1 MASTKK
7 PSPVSAC
14 LAALAALCAGA
25 TASAGEAPPAQR
37 PFDARAL
44 QAAIDATPDGGT
56 VQLPDGEIR
65 LAGSIS
71 VVGRTNLTVR
81 GGAGTVLV
89 LHYSPWEEPVWLIT
103 PRDLVKDCS
112 GVAFEGFRVT
122 TDNPVNAS
130 GRVVAK
136 NPADGTYEAGID
148 PRFPITGWEHVYGSD
163 TFDEEG
169 MPDYAIE
176 TYDDRN
182 VRTELLPDGEGG
194 VRAKATGLA
203 YEVVGPQRIRVKAP
217 DDSALRR
224 LRVGHRVLYRYTI
237 YGHSVFVVEA
247 SRDTAFRDI
256 GIERCPSFGATIRPL
271 SENVL
276 FERYRILAPDR
287 DPALYAANADG
298 IHVVGLAGRL
308 VLRGCRFRGLGDD
321 ALNVHAKAAAIES
334 FDPATGALSVVCRD
348 PRGGKA
354 RLPRGWARPGDSLA
368 VYDAATLLPK
378 GRFSVKSWRD
388 SGRGAV
394 GPTDADAAAI
404 APGDFV
410 ANERDFPS
418 VEIEDCAVENSRA
431 RGFLLQTRHVRVRG
445 CSFRGLALP
454 AVLVAPD
461 FRHWFEAGPAE
472 DVEISGCTFEKCGM
486 NGSPANLGAVTVKT
500 SHDAG
505 PGNCPAGVHRD
516 LRIVGNA
523 FRGCGAGGV
532 YVESARGVEVRGNA
546 FEDVWR
552 NPPPGAGPDRR
563 PVRFVR
569 CEDATCQEMAT
580 NLDWSF

>member
-1 MASTKK
+1 MPGMASRKN
-7 PSPVSAC
+7 PFPAC
-14 LAALAALCAGA
+14 AAVVALCAA
-25 TASAGEAPPAQR
+25 APAPPVAADSPPA
-37 PFDARAL
+37 PFDAKAL

-56 VQLPDGEIR
+56 VRLPDGEIR
-65 LAGSIS
+65 LARSIS

-89 LHYSPWEEPVWLIT
+89 LRYSPWEEPVGLIT
-103 PRDLVKDCS
+103 PHILVKGCS
-112 GVAFEGFRVT
+112 GVSFEGFRVT

-130 GRVVAK
+130 GRVVSK
-136 NPADGTYEAGID
+136 NPADGTYEAEID

-182 VRTELLPDGEGG
+182 VRTELLPDG
-194 VRAKATGLA
+194 
-203 YEVVGPQRIRVKAP
+203 
-217 DDSALRR
+217 
-224 LRVGHRVLYRYTI
+224 
-237 YGHSVFVVEA
+237 
-247 SRDTAFRDI
+247 
-256 GIERCPSFGATIRPL
+256 
-271 SENVL
+271 
-276 FERYRILAPDR
+276 

-334 FDPATGALSVVCRD
+334 FDPATGALSVACRD
-348 PRGGKA
+348 PGGGKA
-354 RLPRGWARPGDSLA
+354 RLPRGWARPGDALA

-378 GRFSVKSWRD
+378 GRLSVTSWRD
-388 SGRGAV
+388 SGRGVAPPV
-394 GPTDADAAAI
+394 GDAAGI

-418 VEIEDCAVENSRA
+418 VEIEDCSVENSRA
-431 RGFLLQTRHVRVRG
+431 RGFLLQTRHVRVQG
-445 CSFRGLALP
+445 CTFRGLALP

-461 FRHWFEAGPAE
+461 FRRWFEAGPAE

-505 PGNCPAGVHRD
+505 PGACPAGVHRD

-532 YVESARGVEVRGNA
+532 YVESASGVEVRDNA

-552 NPPPGAGPDRR
+552 NPPPGAGADRR
-563 PVRFVR
+563 PVRLVR
-569 CEDATCQEMAT
+569 CDGIRTPPR
-580 NLDWSF
+580 

>member
-1 MASTKK
+1 MSGMASTKN
-7 PSPVSAC
+7 PSPASAC

-25 TASAGEAPPAQR
+25 AAPASAEDALPPPR
-37 PFDARAL
+37 SFDAKAL

-65 LAGSIS
+65 LEGSVS

-81 GGAGTVLV
+81 GGTGTVVV
-89 LHYSPWEEPVWLIT
+89 LHYSPWNEPVGLIT
-103 PRDLVKDCS
+103 PHFLVKNGS
-112 GVAFEGFRVT
+112 GVSFENFRVT

-130 GRVVAK
+130 GRVVSK
-136 NPADGTYEAGID
+136 NPVDCTYEAEID
-148 PRFPITGWEHVYGSD
+148 PQFPVTGREHVYGSD

-182 VRTELLPDGEGG
+182 VRTQLLPDGKGG
-194 VRAKATGLA
+194 VLPRIIGLD
-203 YEVVGPQRIRVKAP
+203 YEVVGSQRIRVKAP
-217 DDSALRR
+217 DAAALGR
-224 LRVGHRVLYRYTI
+224 LRVGHRILYRHTI
-237 YGHSVFVVEA
+237 YGHSVFVVDA
-247 SRDTAFRDI
+247 SRDTAFRDVW
-256 GIERCPSFGATIRPL
+256 IERCPSFGATILPL
-271 SENVL
+271 SENIL
-276 FERYRILAPDR
+276 FERFRIQSPKDDR
-287 DPALYAANADG
+287 ALYAANADG

-308 VLRGCRFRGLGDD
+308 VLRDCHFRGLGDD
-321 ALNVHAKAAAIES
+321 ALNVHAKVAEIES
-334 FDPATGALSVVCRD
+334 FDPATGAISVLCRD
-348 PRGGKA
+348 SSGGKA
-354 RLPRGWARPGDSLA
+354 RLPRGWARPGDVLA

-378 GRFSVKSWRD
+378 GRIELSSWSG
-388 SGRGAV
+388 SGRGV
-394 GPTDADAAAI
+394 AAPVAGI

-418 VEIEDCAVENSRA
+418 VEIENCSVENTRA

-445 CSFRGLALP
+445 CTFRGLALP

-486 NGSPANLGAVTVKT
+486 NGSPANLGAITVKT

-505 PGNCPAGVHRD
+505 SGNCPPGVHRD
-516 LRIVGNA
+516 IRIIGNS

-532 YVESARGVEVRGNA
+532 HVESARGVEVRDNT

-552 NPPPGAGPDRR
+552 NPPPNAGPDRR
-563 PVRFVR
+563 PVRLVR
-569 CEDATCQEMAT
+569 CEDTTA
-580 NLDWSF
+580 DSDGSR

>member
-1 MASTKK
+1 MGSTKT
-7 PSPVSAC
+7 PSPASAC

-25 TASAGEAPPAQR
+25 AAPASAEDAPAPPPPL

-56 VQLPDGEIR
+56 VRLPDGETR
-65 LAGSIS
+65 LASPVS

-103 PRDLVKDCS
+103 PHVLVKDSS
-112 GVAFEGFRVT
+112 GVSFENFRVT
-122 TDNPVNAS
+122 TDHPVNAS

-136 NPADGTYEAGID
+136 NPADGTYEAEID
-148 PRFPITGWEHVYGSD
+148 PRFPITGREHVYGSD

-182 VRTELLPDGEGG
+182 VRTQLLPDGKGG
-194 VRAKATGLA
+194 VIPRIIGLD
-203 YEVVGPQRIRVKAP
+203 YEVVGPQRIRVRAP
-217 DDSALRR
+217 DAAALGR
-224 LRVGHRVLYRYTI
+224 LRVGHRILYRHTI
-237 YGHSVFVVEA
+237 YGHSVFVVDA
-247 SRDTAFRDI
+247 SRDTVFRDVE
-256 GIERCPSFGATIRPL
+256 IERCPSFGATILPL

-276 FERYRILAPDR
+276 FERFCIRAPDGDR
-287 DPALYAANADG
+287 ALYAANADG

-308 VLRGCRFRGLGDD
+308 VMRDCHFRGLGDD
-321 ALNVHAKAAAIES
+321 ALNVHAKAAEIES
-334 FDPATGALSVVCRD
+334 FDPATGAISVLCRD
-348 PRGGKA
+348 PSGGKA
-354 RLPRGWARPGDSLA
+354 RLPRGWARSGDALA

-378 GRFSVKSWRD
+378 GRLAVKSWRD
-388 SGRGAV
+388 SGRGVATPV
-394 GPTDADAAAI
+394 GDAAGI

-418 VEIEDCAVENSRA
+418 VEIENCSVENTRA
-431 RGFLLQTRHVRVRG
+431 RGFLLQTRHVRVRN
-445 CSFRGLALP
+445 CAFRGLALP

-505 PGNCPAGVHRD
+505 FGNGPAGVHRD

-532 YVESARGVEVRGNA
+532 YVESARGVEVRDNA

-552 NPPPGAGPDRR
+552 NPPPGVGSDRR
-563 PVRFVR
+563 PVRLHHCDDVSA
-569 CEDATCQEMAT
+569 DPD
-580 NLDWSF
+580 NLR

>member
-1 MASTKK
+1 MAGMASTKI
-7 PSPVSAC
+7 PFPTC
-14 LAALAALCAGA
+14 AAVAALCAVA
-25 TASAGEAPPAQR
+25 VPQPAVADVAPAA
-37 PFDARAL
+37 PFDAKAL

-56 VQLPDGEIR
+56 VRLPDGEIP

-103 PRDLVKDCS
+103 PRILVKDSS

-130 GRVVAK
+130 GRVVSK
-136 NPADGTYEAGID
+136 NPADGTYEAEID
-148 PRFPITGWEHVYGSD
+148 PLFPITGWEHVYGSD

-182 VRTELLPDGEGG
+182 VRTELLPDGKGG

-203 YEVVGPQRIRVKAP
+203 YEVVGPQRIRVKVP
-217 DDSALRR
+217 DAAALRR
-224 LRVGHRVLYRYTI
+224 LRVDHRVLYRYTI
-237 YGHSVFVVEA
+237 YGHSVFVVDA

-256 GIERCPSFGATIRPL
+256 GIERCPSFGATILPR

-276 FERYRILAPDR
+276 FERFCIRAPDG

-334 FDPATGALSVVCRD
+334 FDPAAGALAVVCRD
-348 PRGGKA
+348 PGGGKA
-354 RLPRGWARPGDSLA
+354 RLPRGWARPGDALA

-378 GRFSVKSWRD
+378 GRLAVKSWRD
-388 SGRGAV
+388 AGRGTVA
-394 GPTDADAAAI
+394 PDDADAAAI

-418 VEIEDCAVENSRA
+418 VEIEECTVENSRA

-445 CSFRGLALP
+445 CTFRGLALP

-532 YVESARGVEVRGNA
+532 YVESARGVEVRDNA

-552 NPPPGAGPDRR
+552 NPPPGTGADRR
-563 PVRFVR
+563 PVRLDR
-569 CEDATCQEMAT
+569 CDGVSA
-580 NLDWSF
+580 DP

>member
-1 MASTKK
+1 MPGMASRKN
-7 PSPVSAC
+7 PFPAC
-14 LAALAALCAGA
+14 AAVVALCAA
-25 TASAGEAPPAQR
+25 APAPPVAADSPPA
-37 PFDARAL
+37 PFDAKAL

-56 VQLPDGEIR
+56 VRLPDGEIR
-65 LAGSIS
+65 LARSIS

-89 LHYSPWEEPVWLIT
+89 LRYSPWEEPVGLIT
-103 PRDLVKDCS
+103 PHILVKGCS
-112 GVAFEGFRVT
+112 GVSFEGFRVT

-130 GRVVAK
+130 GRVVSK
-136 NPADGTYEAGID
+136 NPADGTYEAEID

-182 VRTELLPDGEGG
+182 VRTELLPDGKGG

-203 YEVVGPQRIRVKAP
+203 YEVVGPQRIRVRAP
-217 DDSALRR
+217 DAAALGRR
-224 LRVGHRVLYRYTI
+224 RVGHRVLYRYTI
-237 YGHSVFVVEA
+237 YGHSVFVVDA

-256 GIERCPSFGATIRPL
+256 GIERCPSFGATILPL

-276 FERYRILAPDR
+276 FERFCIRAPDGDR
-287 DPALYAANADG
+287 ALYAANADG

-334 FDPATGALSVVCRD
+334 FDPATGALSVACRD
-348 PRGGKA
+348 PGGGKA
-354 RLPRGWARPGDSLA
+354 RLPRGWARPGDALA

-378 GRFSVKSWRD
+378 GRLSVTSWRD
-388 SGRGAV
+388 SGRGVAPPV
-394 GPTDADAAAI
+394 GDAAGI

-445 CSFRGLALP
+445 CAFRGLALP

-461 FRHWFEAGPAE
+461 FRRWFEAGPAE

-532 YVESARGVEVRGNA
+532 YVESASGVEVRDNA

-552 NPPPGAGPDRR
+552 NPPPGAGADRR
-563 PVRFVR
+563 PVRLVR
-569 CEDATCQEMAT
+569 CDGIRTPPR
-580 NLDWSF
+580 

>member
-1 MASTKK
+1 MPGMASRKN
-7 PSPVSAC
+7 PFPAC
-14 LAALAALCAGA
+14 AAVVALCAA
-25 TASAGEAPPAQR
+25 APAPPVAANSPPA
-37 PFDARAL
+37 PFDAKAL

-56 VQLPDGEIR
+56 VRLPDGEIR
-65 LAGSIS
+65 LARSIS

-89 LHYSPWEEPVWLIT
+89 LRYSPWEEPVGLIT
-103 PRDLVKDCS
+103 PHILVKGCS
-112 GVAFEGFRVT
+112 GVSFEGFRVT

-130 GRVVAK
+130 GRVVSK
-136 NPADGTYEAGID
+136 NPADGTYEAEID

-182 VRTELLPDGEGG
+182 VRTELLPDGKGG

-203 YEVVGPQRIRVKAP
+203 YEVVGPQRIRVRAP
-217 DDSALRR
+217 DAAALGR

-237 YGHSVFVVEA
+237 YGHSVFVVDA

-256 GIERCPSFGATIRPL
+256 GIERCPSFGSTIRPL

-276 FERYRILAPDR
+276 FERFCIQAPDG

-298 IHVVGLAGRL
+298 IHVVGLVGRL
-308 VLRGCRFRGLGDD
+308 VMRGCRFRGLGDD
-321 ALNVHAKAAAIES
+321 ALNVHAKAAEIES
-334 FDPATGALSVVCRD
+334 FDPATGALSVACRD
-348 PRGGKA
+348 PGGGKA
-354 RLPRGWARPGDSLA
+354 RLPRGWARPGDALA

-378 GRFSVKSWRD
+378 GRLSVTSWRD
-388 SGRGAV
+388 SGRGVAPP
-394 GPTDADAAAI
+394 GGDAAGI

-418 VEIEDCAVENSRA
+418 VEIEDCSVENSRA

-445 CSFRGLALP
+445 CAFRGLALP

-532 YVESARGVEVRGNA
+532 YVESASGVEVRDNA

-552 NPPPGAGPDRR
+552 NPPPGAGADRR
-563 PVRFVR
+563 PVRLVR
-569 CEDATCQEMAT
+569 CDGIRTPPR
-580 NLDWSF
+580 